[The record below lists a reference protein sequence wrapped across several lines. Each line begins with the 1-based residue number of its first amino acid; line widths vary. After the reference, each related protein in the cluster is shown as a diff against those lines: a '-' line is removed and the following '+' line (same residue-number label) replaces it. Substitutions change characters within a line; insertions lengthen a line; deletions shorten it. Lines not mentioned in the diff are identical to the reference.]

1 MLRSRLEKVGDMGLG
16 LSAMLAGILPGS
28 FTWEDAALHP
38 SCRET
43 GQETPLS
50 ELTEANWG
58 LL

>member
-1 MLRSRLEKVGDMGLG
+1 MGLG